1 MRILITG
8 IAGFVGRH
16 LVDFLE
22 RESAGHEL
30 WGLVRPGWPVPAGL
44 AGRARLLET
53 ELEQPEPVKAALD
66 EARPEAIIHLAA
78 QSSPQQS
85 WSDPAGTLRS
95 NVFGLLHML
104 ECVRAEGASAPR
116 ILVVGSSEE
125 YGRARPE
132 DVPLTEAARLRPT
145 TPYAVSKIAQGVLAL
160 QYSLALDLP
169 IIATRTFHHT
179 GPGRG
184 PAFAEASFARQIAE
198 IENGLRPPVV
208 EVGNLD
214 VERDFADVRDVV
226 RAYWLLLG
234 HGVPGEVYNVCSG
247 VPRRIRA
254 LLDILLSFSSSPIEV
269 RIDPSRVRPSDVP
282 VHYGD
287 PGKLMRATGWKAE
300 IPIEETLRDLLDEVR
315 TSVAATRQG
324 SEVTA

>member
-1 MRILITG
+1 MRVLITG

-22 RESAGHEL
+22 RESSAHEL

-44 AGRARLLET
+44 AQRAHLIET
-53 ELEQPEPVKAALD
+53 ELEQPEAVKLALA
-66 EARPEAIIHLAA
+66 EARPEAIVHLAA

-104 ECVRAEGASAPR
+104 ECVRAQGAAAPR
-116 ILVVGSSEE
+116 ILVIGSSEE
-125 YGRARPE
+125 YGKARPQ
-132 DVPLTEAARLRPT
+132 DVPLSENAPLRPA

-160 QYSLALDLP
+160 QYTLALDLP

-184 PAFAEASFARQIAE
+184 AAFAEASFARQIAE
-198 IENGLRPPVV
+198 IEIGLRPPVV

-214 VERDFADVRDVV
+214 VERDYADVRDVV
-226 RAYWLLLG
+226 RAYWLLLV

-247 VPRRIRA
+247 VPRRIRS
-254 LLDILLSFSSSPIEV
+254 LLDILLSLSSTPIEV

-287 PGKLMRATGWKAE
+287 PGKLMRATGWQPE
-300 IPIEETLRDLLDEVR
+300 IPIETTLRDLLDEVR
-315 TSVAATRQG
+315 ATVAAVRQRP
-324 SEVTA
+324 EATK